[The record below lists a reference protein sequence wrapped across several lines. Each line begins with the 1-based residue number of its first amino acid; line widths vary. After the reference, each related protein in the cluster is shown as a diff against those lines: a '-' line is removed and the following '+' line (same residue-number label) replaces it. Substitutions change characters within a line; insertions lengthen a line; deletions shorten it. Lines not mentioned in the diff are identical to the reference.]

1 MMRALAKYDG
11 GDIVAEF
18 EASAM
23 FEPSEIVGRPGEWV
37 AGDDVE
43 ITSLEILGC
52 DVDPA
57 ELPPDLVAAIYD
69 LSDDL
74 EWRFERED
82 VE

>member
-1 MMRALAKYDG
+1 MRALAKYDG

-18 EASAM
+18 EASAT

-37 AGDDVE
+37 ADDVE

-57 ELPPDLVAAIYD
+57 ELPTDLINAILELSAD
-69 LSDDL
+69 LD
-74 EWRFERED
+74 WRFERED

>member
-1 MMRALAKYDG
+1 MRALAKYDG
-11 GDIVAEF
+11 EQIVAEF
-18 EASAM
+18 EANAA
-23 FEPSEIVGRPGEWV
+23 FETSEIVGQPGEWI
-37 AGDDVE
+37 AEHDVE

-57 ELPPDLVAAIYD
+57 ELPTDLVNAILE
-69 LSDDL
+69 LSADV

>member
-1 MMRALAKYDG
+1 MRALARYDG

-18 EASAM
+18 EAPAA
-23 FEPSEIVGRPGEWV
+23 FEPSEIVGRPGEWI
-37 AGDDVE
+37 AEGDVE
-43 ITSLEILGC
+43 ITRLEILGVTL
-52 DVDPA
+52 DAGLLDGS
-57 ELPPDLVAAIYD
+57 LVNAILA